1 MLCTTLGFYGSS
13 MFNFHIHIQLSIEY
27 ALHSSYLY
35 NIHKGQLDNQHVG
48 HARKFY
54 KVWTCGMLV
63 VSLNTGGN
71 TTTGQASRVFYTD
84 PSIRQR
90 LVDMCPLEFRDT
102 YKTILEPVRP
112 WKGFKSGIYTLYILS
127 FLGWKL
133 PCDLIDNYKA
143 QISY

>member
-35 NIHKGQLDNQHVG
+35 NIHKGQLDNQHLG

-71 TTTGQASRVFYTD
+71 TTTGQASRVFYSD
-84 PSIRQR
+84 PAIRQR

-102 YKTILEPVRP
+102 YKKILFTS
-112 WKGFKSGIYTLYILS
+112 KN
-127 FLGWKL
+127 FL
-133 PCDLIDNYKA
+133 IRRNKA
-143 QISY
+143 EDHMGGTSQAVKRL